1 MIDATF
7 LVYLVHF
14 KVLDLL
20 VSNWGHIS
28 FWIWAL
34 VTVVMTIVFTSLKRF
49 IKI

>member
-7 LVYLVHF
+7 MVYLVHF

-20 VSNWGHIS
+20 VSNWGHIP
-28 FWIWAL
+28 FWVWAL
-34 VTVVMTIVFTSLKRF
+34 LTVVVTFVFTSLKRL